1 MKMNDPLFLVGI
13 LVALAIAFVLGYE
26 FSEYRFKPIV
36 HHFQPPPH

>member
-1 MKMNDPLFLVGI
+1 MKMNDPLFLVGS

-26 FSEYRFKPIV
+26 FGEHRFKPIV